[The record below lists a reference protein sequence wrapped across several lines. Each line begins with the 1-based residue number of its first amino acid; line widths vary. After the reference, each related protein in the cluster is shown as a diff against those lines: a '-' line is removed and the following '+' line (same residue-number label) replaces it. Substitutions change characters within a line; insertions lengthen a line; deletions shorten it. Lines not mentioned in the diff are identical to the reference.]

1 MKHVLLLL
9 VLAAAAIHTSAQT
22 TITIMEDVI
31 FHDGYAALV
40 TSPPPPANVLMHRN
54 DLAAR
59 KLTTAELESIGTS
72 LQMNVTLGALCDN
85 YDRIGNVNMA
95 LVPKGQTTY
104 HPDSVQRIELG
115 RFITP
120 FFNKNIQPDTI
131 PYTFNIDNVA
141 LLLKEESITSAYDIW
156 IELSVFGVPYAANTQ
171 VAGCAGRNDVFK
183 GKLEFVTEG
192 DTSPETTNL
201 LIPIFINQSLN
212 NYQANATDNLGQTVK
227 TILFSVPEK
236 LNDASFFLITSNHG
250 ANSGGEEYNRRKHN
264 IYLDNN
270 LILSYTPGRTTCE
283 PFRVYN
289 TQANGIYGQTPKT
302 PEQWQAFSN
311 WCPGDVIDIRKI
323 NVGKVQAGTHSFQI
337 SVPSAQFVG
346 QQGNIP
352 VSLYLHGKTSG
363 WLATGISEVKEESI
377 IVYPNPSKS
386 SFTVE
391 LENTNAS
398 ITISDIHGRTLIY
411 QDKVQFIN
419 HFDLD
424 KNGVY
429 FIHVKTNN
437 STITKKLIVNK

>member
-183 GKLEFVTEG
+183 G
-192 DTSPETTNL
+192 
-201 LIPIFINQSLN
+201 
-212 NYQANATDNLGQTVK
+212 
-227 TILFSVPEK
+227 
-236 LNDASFFLITSNHG
+236 
-250 ANSGGEEYNRRKHN
+250 
-264 IYLDNN
+264 
-270 LILSYTPGRTTCE
+270 
-283 PFRVYN
+283 
-289 TQANGIYGQTPKT
+289 
-302 PEQWQAFSN
+302 
-311 WCPGDVIDIRKI
+311 
-323 NVGKVQAGTHSFQI
+323 
-337 SVPSAQFVG
+337 
-346 QQGNIP
+346 
-352 VSLYLHGKTSG
+352 
-363 WLATGISEVKEESI
+363 
-377 IVYPNPSKS
+377 
-386 SFTVE
+386 
-391 LENTNAS
+391 
-398 ITISDIHGRTLIY
+398 
-411 QDKVQFIN
+411 
-419 HFDLD
+419 
-424 KNGVY
+424 
-429 FIHVKTNN
+429 
-437 STITKKLIVNK
+437 

>member
-1 MKHVLLLL
+1 MKQLLLLL
-9 VLAAAAIHTSAQT
+9 VLAVGAIQSSAQT
-22 TITIMEDVI
+22 KITIMEEVI
-31 FHDGYAALV
+31 FYDGYASIV
-40 TSPPPPANVLMHRN
+40 TSPPPPAGILMHSN
-54 DLAAR
+54 ALYAR
-59 KLTTAELESIGTS
+59 MLTTSELESIGTS

-85 YDRIGNVNMA
+85 YDRIGKVNMA
-95 LVPKGQTTY
+95 LVPKGETTY
-104 HPDSVQRIELG
+104 IPDSVQRIELG

-131 PYTFNIDNVA
+131 PYNFNIDNVA
-141 LLLKEESITSAYDIW
+141 LLLKEESITTMYDIW
-156 IELSVFGVPYAANTQ
+156 IELAVFGVPYAANTQ

-183 GKLEFVTEG
+183 GKLEFVTDG
-192 DTSPETTNL
+192 DTSPENTNQ
-201 LIPIFINQSLN
+201 LIPIFFNQSLN
-212 NYQANATDNLGQTVK
+212 NYQANATDDLGETKK

-250 ANSGGEEYNRRKHN
+250 ANTGGEEYNRREHN

-302 PEQWQAFSN
+302 PAQWQAFSN

-323 NVGKVQAGTHSFQI
+323 NLGRVQAGTHAFQI
-337 SVPSAQFVG
+337 DVPSAQFVG

-363 WLATGISEVKEESI
+363 WLATGVEEAKQESF
-377 IVYPNPSKS
+377 IVYPNPSES

-391 LENTNAS
+391 LENTSAT
-398 ITISDIHGRTLIY
+398 ITISDIHGRTLIQ

-419 HFDLD
+419 QFEIE

-429 FIHVKTNN
+429 FITVKTDK